1 MIKPTYIE
9 IYLMK
14 ENLSYLFVYMNR
26 PNSKLAYLKLNQTLM
41 IRVAISV
48 PLMSIVKLIHKLC
61 HLQQAILI

>member
-48 PLMSIVKLIHKLC
+48 PLMSVVELIHKLIYM
-61 HLQQAILI
+61 QQSILI

>member
-9 IYLMK
+9 INLMK

-48 PLMSIVKLIHKLC
+48 P
-61 HLQQAILI
+61 

>member
-1 MIKPTYIE
+1 
-9 IYLMK
+9 MK

-26 PNSKLAYLKLNQTLM
+26 PNTHCSKLAYLKLNQTLM